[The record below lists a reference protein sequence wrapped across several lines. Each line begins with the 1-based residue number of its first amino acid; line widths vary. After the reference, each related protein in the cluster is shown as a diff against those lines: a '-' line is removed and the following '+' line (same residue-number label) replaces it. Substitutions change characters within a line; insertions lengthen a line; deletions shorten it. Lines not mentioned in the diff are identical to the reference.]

1 MTPKLKAEE
10 IYEKMISSS
19 RNIDEFEAKQCAL
32 IAVDLI
38 WQSVE
43 HDRFFEMWN
52 YWKEVKQEIE
62 KL

>member
-1 MTPKLKAEE
+1 MEPREKAEE

-32 IAVDLI
+32 IAVDFI
-38 WQSVE
+38 WQSLE
-43 HDRFFEMWN
+43 HERVFEMWD